1 MLETSLLLINSLN
14 KTKSS
19 IFCLLYVFCL
29 DFYTFDIVSSRWFVN
44 VLKFVNFLNKEYDVI
59 SHYHKARYTLQPG
72 VGTKY
77 CSLTD
82 VDF

>member
-14 KTKSS
+14 KTKNS

-44 VLKFVNFLNKEYDVI
+44 VLKFVNFLNKE
-59 SHYHKARYTLQPG
+59 
-72 VGTKY
+72 
-77 CSLTD
+77 
-82 VDF
+82 